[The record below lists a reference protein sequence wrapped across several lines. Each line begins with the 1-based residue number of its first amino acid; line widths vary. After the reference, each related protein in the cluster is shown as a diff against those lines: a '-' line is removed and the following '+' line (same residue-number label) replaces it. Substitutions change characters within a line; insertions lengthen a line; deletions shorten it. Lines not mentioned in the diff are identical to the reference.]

1 MTGVS
6 DPVPISR
13 SLDSIMKSL
22 RGTDRIQI
30 GGVFGRW
37 DEAVGPT
44 VAAHVRPVRL
54 DQGVLTVEAD
64 EPAWATQVKFLSS
77 TIATRLAEVAGVD
90 IEHIE
95 VRVAGSSRR

>member
-1 MTGVS
+1 VTAVS

-77 TIATRLAEVAGVD
+77 TITARLAEVAGVD

>member
-1 MTGVS
+1 VTGVS